1 MLIAHRSQPLAFGA
15 QATKHAAEGRSS
27 RSIAVPDEVTMSRFL
42 SPSVAL
48 AGVDLRGEPITGA
61 QCRFD
66 PDLHTG
72 PDAEETPDERAAR
85 ELVAKQVCES
95 CPLRGACLELAMR
108 IRPEY
113 GVWAGFTAA
122 ELATLAEMAELA
134 DAADSRPSDLD
145 LNEVA

>member
-1 MLIAHRSQPLAFGA
+1 MTAHRSQPLALGA
-15 QATKHAAEGRSS
+15 QATKHAAES
-27 RSIAVPDEVTMSRFL
+27 RTPRPITVPNEVTMSRFL
-42 SPSVAL
+42 SPSAAL
-48 AGVDLRGEPITGA
+48 AGVDLRGKPIAGA

-72 PDAEETPDERAAR
+72 PDATETPDERAAR
-85 ELVAKQVCES
+85 ELVAKQVCET

-122 ELATLAEMAELA
+122 ELATLADLA
-134 DAADSRPSDLD
+134 DTADAVLSALD

>member
-1 MLIAHRSQPLAFGA
+1 MTAYRPQPIALGA

-27 RSIAVPDEVTMSRFL
+27 RPITVPNEVTMSRFL
-42 SPSVAL
+42 SPSIAL

-95 CPLRGACLELAMR
+95 CPLRGVCLELAMR
-108 IRPEY
+108 IRPEC

-122 ELATLAEMAELA
+122 ELATLADLSA
-134 DAADSRPSDLD
+134 LD

>member
-1 MLIAHRSQPLAFGA
+1 M
-15 QATKHAAEGRSS
+15 HAAEGRSFRPITDPNEVPVS
-27 RSIAVPDEVTMSRFL
+27 RSV
-42 SPSVAL
+42 SPFAAL
-48 AGVDLRGEPITGA
+48 AGVDLRGTPISGA

-72 PDAEETPDERAAR
+72 PDGYESPGERAAR

-108 IRPEY
+108 ICPEF

-122 ELATLAEMAELA
+122 ELADL
-134 DAADSRPSDLD
+134 DASDLD
-145 LNEVA
+145 LSAADLGEVA

>member
-1 MLIAHRSQPLAFGA
+1 MTVYRSQSLALGA
-15 QATKHAAEGRSS
+15 QATKHAGEGRSS
-27 RSIAVPDEVTMSRFL
+27 RPITVPNEVPMSRFL
-42 SPSVAL
+42 SPSAAL
-48 AGVDLRGEPITGA
+48 AGVDLRGEPIAGA

-72 PDAEETPDERAAR
+72 PDVEETPDERAAR

-95 CPLRGACLELAMR
+95 CPLRGACFELAMR
-108 IRPEY
+108 TRPEY

-122 ELATLAEMAELA
+122 ELATLADLA
-134 DAADSRPSDLD
+134 DAAGADLSALD

>member
-1 MLIAHRSQPLAFGA
+1 MTAYRSQPLALSA
-15 QATKHAAEGRSS
+15 QATKHAAEGRTPRPISNSNEVPMS
-27 RSIAVPDEVTMSRFL
+27 RSLT
-42 SPSVAL
+42 PSAAL

-66 PDLHTG
+66 PDLHIG

-85 ELVAKQVCES
+85 ELVAKQVCET

-113 GVWAGFTAA
+113 GVWAGFSAA
-122 ELATLAEMAELA
+122 ELATLTDLS
-134 DAADSRPSDLD
+134 DAADFGPSDLD

>member
-1 MLIAHRSQPLAFGA
+1 MTAHRSRTPALGA
-15 QATKHAAEGRSS
+15 QATKHAAEGRVSRPINDSSEVPVS
-27 RSIAVPDEVTMSRFL
+27 RSLSPL
-42 SPSVAL
+42 SPSAAL
-48 AGVDLRGEPITGA
+48 AGVDLRGEPVTGA

-72 PDAEETPDERAAR
+72 PDGGESPDERAAR

-95 CPLRGACLELAMR
+95 CPLRGACFELAMR
-108 IRPEY
+108 TRPEY

-122 ELATLAEMAELA
+122 ELAALA
-134 DAADSRPSDLD
+134 DVADLD